1 MLQLTRLVSRS
12 YRSAVQTHGRD
23 RTVSRLGDDGTAT
36 VRRLRL
42 LYGGQVHAVGCYAEQ
57 SADGATAGADAT
69 DGTGRYGAK
78 TDPVASQVGRAAQP
92 SANPSQGAAAACRL
106 APVVL

>member
-1 MLQLTRLVSRS
+1 MLQLTRLVSMS
-12 YRSAVQTHGRD
+12 YPNAVQTHGRD

-36 VRRLRL
+36 GWRLRL
-42 LYGGQVHAVGCYAEQ
+42 SYGGQVRAVSCYAEQ
-57 SADGATAGADAT
+57 CAGGASTGADAT